1 MANFNGQ
8 QVRLRI
14 GDRIQITVAKDC
26 NCDCGAHPLDK
37 AGLHLGTVVDVGD
50 NDIYW
55 PRNPLVQ
62 LDREFSRVEVLNSDH
77 SIEILARAA

>member
-1 MANFNGQ
+1 MATFNGQ

-14 GDRIQITVAKDC
+14 GDRIQITVAADC
-26 NCDCGAHPLDK
+26 KCNVGAHPLDK
-37 AGLHLGTVVDVGD
+37 AGVHFGKVVDVGD

-62 LDREFSRVEVLNSDH
+62 LEREFSRVEVLNSDH
-77 SIEILARAA
+77 TIVVLDRA